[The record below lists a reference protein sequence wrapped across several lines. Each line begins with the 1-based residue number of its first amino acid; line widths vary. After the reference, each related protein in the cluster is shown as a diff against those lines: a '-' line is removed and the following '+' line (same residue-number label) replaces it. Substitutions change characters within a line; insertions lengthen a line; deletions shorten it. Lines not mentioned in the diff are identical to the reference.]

1 MRKNNLPYINREVA
15 WLSFNERVL
24 QEAADPTTPLLE
36 RVKFL
41 AIYSNNRDEFYRVRV
56 ATVKRMIPLGRRAI
70 PIIGANP
77 NDVLDTILKRV
88 IEQQKNF
95 EEIYQDLLK
104 ELQRKKIFIINEKEL
119 DEKQQ
124 IYVRNFFHQKVISNL
139 FPILLDEAKPFPSL
153 RDKSS
158 YLFVRLK
165 VKDAK
170 NYNYALIEV
179 PTKTMSRFCVLPD
192 QGDKQFIILLD
203 DVIRF
208 CTDEIFSVLG
218 MKALDAY
225 NIKLTRDAELD
236 IDNDLS
242 HNIVDKISKGLK
254 KRKKGLPVRLVFDD
268 TLPDDMK
275 NFLVKKINLTKKD
288 APIPG
293 GRYHNFKD
301 FINFPDL
308 GRKELLY
315 KKVKPIEHKLLSNYH
330 SGSLEAIRKQDVLL
344 AYPYHTFDHIIA
356 ILREASMSP
365 SVEEIKITV
374 YRLADSSKIANALI
388 NAVKNGKKVTVV
400 VELQARFDEE
410 NNLYWANKLQ
420 EEGATIIYGVPNL
433 KVHSKLFLI
442 TATEKGK
449 PVEYAHIGT
458 GNFNEKSARIYTDC
472 TLLTSDKKTCK
483 EVSKVFEFFSDNF
496 KTGHYKQLAVAPFNM
511 RSTFVKNIN
520 KEIANAQAGK
530 PAYIILKLNNL
541 VDRSIINK
549 LYKASQAGVKIK
561 LIIRGICS
569 LVCGVKGISENI
581 VGVSIV
587 DKYLEH
593 MRIFVFANGGEEKY
607 YISSADWMTRNLDHR
622 CEVAVHIRDKHVQKI
637 LKNILQIQLSGNTKA
652 RILDQTLSNKYK
664 KPRANETQIRAQDEV
679 YNYLLNE
686 NKQIQTQTHKAV
698 AAN

>member
-1 MRKNNLPYINREVA
+1 MRKSNLPYINREVA

-70 PIIGANP
+70 PLIGANP

-88 IEQQKNF
+88 IEQQKRF

-124 IYVRNFFHQKVISNL
+124 VYIRNYFHEKVISNL
-139 FPILLDEAKPFPSL
+139 FPILLDESKPFPSL

-158 YLFVRLK
+158 YLFIRLLR
-165 VKDAK
+165 KDVK
-170 NYNYALIEV
+170 NYNYALVEV
-179 PTKTMSRFCVLPD
+179 PTKTVSRFVVLPM
-192 QGDKQFIILLD
+192 QGDKNFIILLD

-208 CTDEIFSVLG
+208 CADEIFSVLG
-218 MKALDAY
+218 MKAMDAY

-268 TLPDDMK
+268 SLPDDMK

-288 APIPG
+288 APIAG

-308 GRKELLY
+308 GRKDLLY
-315 KKVKPIEHKLLSNYH
+315 KKLKPIEHKLLSNYH
-330 SGSLEAIRKQDVLL
+330 SGSLEAIRKQDILL

-365 SVEEIKITV
+365 GVEEIKITV

-442 TATEKGK
+442 TAVEKGK
-449 PVEYAHIGT
+449 RVEYAHIGT
-458 GNFNEKSARIYTDC
+458 GNFNEKSAKIYTDC
-472 TLLTSDKKTCK
+472 TLLTSDKKTCR
-483 EVSKVFEFFSDNF
+483 EVSRVFEFFADNF

-511 RSTFVKNIN
+511 RSTFIQQIN
-520 KEIANAQAGK
+520 KEIVNAQAGK
-530 PAYIILKLNNL
+530 QAYIILKLNNL
-541 VDRSIINK
+541 VDRGIINK

-561 LIIRGICS
+561 LIVRGICS
-569 LVCGVKGISENI
+569 LVCGVKGISDNI

-593 MRIFVFANGGEEKY
+593 MRIFVFSNGGEEKY
-607 YISSADWMTRNLDHR
+607 YLSSADWMTRNLDHR
-622 CEVAVHIRDKHVQKI
+622 CEVAVHVRDKHVQKI

-664 KPRANETQIRAQDEV
+664 KPRANERQVRAQDEV

-686 NKQIQTQTHKAV
+686 NKIYKTEIQKAV
-698 AAN
+698 EAN